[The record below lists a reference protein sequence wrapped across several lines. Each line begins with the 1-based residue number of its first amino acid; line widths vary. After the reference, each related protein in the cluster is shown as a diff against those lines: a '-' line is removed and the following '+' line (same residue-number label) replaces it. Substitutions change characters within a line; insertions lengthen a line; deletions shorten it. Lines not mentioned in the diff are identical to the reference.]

1 MTKKIKIKEI
11 PTKNEV
17 EFNLS
22 YEGVV
27 VGFAHIYRLGD
38 KPYGWRVQATFRRKD
53 IEPEKFR
60 IFRDGDIRDF
70 KNTADALGNI
80 IRVVKDAFGYDFIV
94 VQDD

>member
-27 VGFAHIYRLGD
+27 VGFAHIYRLGR
-38 KPYGWRVQATFRRKD
+38 KPYGWKIWVSIKRQNLN
-53 IEPEKFR
+53 PEKIR
-60 IFRDGDIRDF
+60 IYRDGDIGDF
-70 KNTADALGNI
+70 KNTADALDNI
-80 IRVVKDAFGYDFIV
+80 TRVMNDAFGYDLEV
-94 VQDD
+94 KQDD